1 MRVEDL
7 PKAELHVH
15 LEGTLEADH
24 LLGLARKHD
33 VDLPWRTVEEVRAA
47 YAFTDLQSFLD
58 VFFVGCR
65 VLRERQDFADL
76 AHRYLVRAAAD
87 GVVRA
92 EVFFGVQTFL
102 ALGVPLADQLD
113 GILDGFAR
121 AKDETGI
128 DAALI
133 TSAQRHRTE
142 DDALAMV
149 DAVMPWADR
158 IVGFGLGSTELG
170 NPPSG
175 FARYFA
181 TVRDRGFRATAHAG
195 EEGGPDYV
203 REALDVG
210 VERIDHGVRSAE
222 DPDLVAQLARDRVPL
237 TVCPLSNQRLR
248 VTPDLTA
255 HPLRTLLDAG
265 VLVTVNSDD
274 PSYFGGYV
282 ADNYRAVRDALD
294 LSDDEVERL
303 ARNSLSATWAG
314 PPATP

>member
-1 MRVEDL
+1 MEDL

-24 LLGLARKHD
+24 LLELARRHD
-33 VDLPWRTVEEVRAA
+33 VALPWRCVEEVRAA

-65 VLRERQDFADL
+65 VLRERGDFADL
-76 AHRYLVRAAAD
+76 THRYLLRAAAD

-102 ALGVPLADQLD
+102 GLGVPLADQLD
-113 GILDGFAR
+113 GIFEGFDRAR
-121 AKDETGI
+121 AETGI

-158 IVGFGLGSTELG
+158 IVGFGLGSTEIG

-210 VERIDHGVRSAE
+210 VERIDHGVRSVE
-222 DPDLVAQLARDRVPL
+222 DPDLVARLAREQVPL
-237 TVCPLSNQRLR
+237 TVCPLSNQRLQ
-248 VTPDLTA
+248 VTPDLAT

-294 LSDDEVERL
+294 LTDGELEHL

>member
-24 LLGLARKHD
+24 LLELARRHD
-33 VDLPWRTVEEVRAA
+33 VAMPWRTVEEVRAA
-47 YAFTDLQSFLD
+47 YAFSDLQSFLD

-65 VLRERQDFADL
+65 VLRERRDFADL
-76 AHRYLVRAAAD
+76 AHRYLTRAAAD

-92 EVFFGVQTFL
+92 EVFFGPQTFL
-102 ALGVPLADQLD
+102 ALGVPLADQLE
-113 GILDGFAR
+113 GIFEGFDRAR
-121 AKDETGI
+121 AETGI

-133 TSAQRHRTE
+133 TSAQRHRPE
-142 DDALAMV
+142 ADALAML
-149 DAVMPWADR
+149 DAVMPWAER

-181 TVRDRGFRATAHAG
+181 TVRDRGFHATAHAG

-210 VERIDHGVRSAE
+210 AERIDHGVRSVE
-222 DPDLVAQLARDRVPL
+222 DPDLVRLLAAQRVPL
-237 TVCPLSNQRLR
+237 TVCPLSNLRLG
-248 VTPDLTA
+248 VVPDLAA
-255 HPLRTLLDAG
+255 HPVRALVDAG

-274 PSYFGGYV
+274 PSYFRGYV
-282 ADNYRAVRDALD
+282 GDNYRALADEAGFGDEELTALAAD
-294 LSDDEVERL
+294 
-303 ARNSLSATWAG
+303 SLRACWR
-314 PPATP
+314 

>member
-1 MRVEDL
+1 VRVEGL

-24 LLGLARKHD
+24 LLDLARKHD

-121 AKDETGI
+121 ARDETGI

-133 TSAQRHRTE
+133 TSAQRQRTE

-170 NPPSG
+170 NPPSR

-181 TVRDRGFRATAHAG
+181 TVRDRSFHATAHAG
-195 EEGGPDYV
+195 EEGGPEYV

-210 VERIDHGVRSAE
+210 VQRIDHGVRSVE
-222 DPDLVAQLARDRVPL
+222 DPDLVALLARDQVPL
-237 TVCPLSNQRLR
+237 TMCPLSNQRLQ
-248 VTPDLTA
+248 VTPDLAT
-255 HPLRTLLDAG
+255 HPLQTLLDAG

-282 ADNYRAVRDALD
+282 ADNYRAVQDALD
-294 LSDDEVERL
+294 LSDDDLDQL

-314 PPATP
+314 PPATT